1 MALSET
7 LPVCTSSNEY
17 MPRKRARRLVLDNQ
31 GDNAKRKRVL
41 DWLNSNLATPQQ
53 KRARTESQSSVE
65 GHDSKRQRLT
75 SIPGEA
81 YLEDEAAMDEQ
92 TSFTTDSISTIN
104 AYSAKFDV
112 ELERRGIQFVD
123 DEDEKCPADLEQ
135 FKPAISA
142 SRESPEPDDQ
152 EAKIVRKRILKSI
165 NEAATLQC
173 LLPKFLPIFDIY
185 DGDDLYIVPNQQWDK
200 QNSL

>member
-1 MALSET
+1 
-7 LPVCTSSNEY
+7 
-17 MPRKRARRLVLDNQ
+17 
-31 GDNAKRKRVL
+31 
-41 DWLNSNLATPQQ
+41 
-53 KRARTESQSSVE
+53 
-65 GHDSKRQRLT
+65 LT

-135 FKPAISA
+135 FKLAISA

-185 DGDDLYIVPNQQWDK
+185 DGDDLCIMPNQQWDK